1 MSRAEGFAAVPNWM
15 VRDESFDGYEI
26 AVYTAL
32 ASHTGPGGVRPSQAT
47 LAREAR
53 CSERKVRD
61 TLQRLV
67 DRGVIEVVRRR
78 RRGAGAG
85 RRGALTDGYKLLP
98 HGSSDE
104 FADDEPARDAGS
116 SADQPAPDDRPT
128 GTRVQTLLSI
138 EEEPVEEETSDV
150 ASDALPTK
158 HRPEVYELCD
168 KLAVAVSANGHR
180 VGVVGATWWAAC
192 DRLMRLDGYTAE
204 QIEWMIRWAT
214 AHEFWAANIRS
225 MPTLR
230 EKFSTLVLQAKR
242 DAKASTRSTPDDR
255 TAATLAM
262 ARRVATYDRATD
274 LQAVAS

>member
-15 VRDESFDGYEI
+15 IRDESIDGYEI

-61 TLQRLV
+61 TLQKLV

-78 RRGAGAG
+78 RRGSGAG
-85 RRGALTDGYKLLP
+85 RHGALTDGYRLLP
-98 HGSSDE
+98 HGPLADTE
-104 FADDEPARDAGS
+104 FAENEEPAPDAGRYE
-116 SADQPAPDDRPT
+116 QPAPDDRPT
-128 GTRVQTLLSI
+128 GTGVQSLLSI
-138 EEEPVEEETSDV
+138 EEEPVEEETSDA
-150 ASDALPTK
+150 ASGILPIGFDS
-158 HRPEVYELCD
+158 EVIRLCTL
-168 KLAVAVSANGHR
+168 LADAVSANGHKTGKIGR
-180 VGVVGATWWAAC
+180 TWWAAC
-192 DRLMRLDGYTAE
+192 DRLMRLDGYSVE

-214 AHEFWAANIRS
+214 ANEFWAANIRS

-242 DAKASTRSTPDDR
+242 DAAKQQSQSPTARASSVVEMGRR
-255 TAATLAM
+255 LAE
-262 ARRVATYDRATD
+262 AGVA
-274 LQAVAS
+274 